1 MKKTLLITLIMAVT
15 LISTA
20 CVNKFA
26 VQELNNNA
34 QKMLAAGDAEGAISR
49 LESSIDLDDTL
60 YETHYNLAV
69 AYLEVKK
76 FDKAENAL
84 KKVFEL
90 NSDFADAYHSM
101 GVVNEE
107 KAYQIINGENS
118 DENDI
123 NNENANNKKVLTDEQ
138 KQDIS
143 KYFTTAIDYYNQ
155 YLSKKTNAE
164 DSAKVNEK
172 IELLNGELRKYSA
185 DINSESAD

>member
-69 AYLEVKK
+69 AYLEAKK

-123 NNENANNKKVLTDEQ
+123 NNEDANNKKVLTDEQ

-164 DSAKVNEK
+164 DAAKVNEK